1 MRVRFPNGP
10 DQIEGELVLP
20 PTEGSHPG
28 IVLIPDVGGLSELYV
43 GFAQRLAQAGFAAL
57 ALNPYSR
64 GEQPDL
70 SNLEAIFK
78 FLAELPDRQVLSDV
92 QAALDYLTA
101 RPETRG
107 RRLGVTGFCVGGQY
121 TILAACSLRGLSAA
135 VAWYGMLRVSRIDE
149 CNPEHP
155 LDALPRL
162 AARCSGSSE
171 KTMRSCPTPMSRSSG
186 AARPAAPA
194 RWRQWCTPAPGTPSP
209 IPDDPTPID
218 RRQRATP
225 GSGCWPSSTGTAT
238 RKHASGRAK
247 AGRLLRRCL
256 SHELALSMAASPA

>member
-43 GFAQRLAQAGFAAL
+43 GFAQQMAQAGFAAL

-70 SNLEAIFK
+70 SNLEAILK

-92 QAALDYLTA
+92 QAALDYLAA

-121 TILAACSLRGLSAA
+121 TILAGCSLRGLSAA

-155 LDALPRL
+155 LDALPLLGCPLLGLFGEDDAIVPRADVEEL
-162 AARCSGSSE
+162 GRRTAGSACAVETVVYPGAGHAFANSGRPDAYRPEAARDAWE
-171 KTMRSCPTPMSRSSG
+171 RM
-186 AARPAAPA
+186 
-194 RWRQWCTPAPGTPSP
+194 
-209 IPDDPTPID
+209 
-218 RRQRATP
+218 
-225 GSGCWPSSTGTAT
+225 
-238 RKHASGRAK
+238 
-247 AGRLLRRCL
+247 
-256 SHELALSMAASPA
+256 LAFFHRHCDA